1 MKHEFSGRCSGNFLG
16 ATEHF
21 HGMIRKFVFH
31 FFKANFDN
39 NFKAF
44 TTVFVK
50 EWNCLVQDG
59 KRNSVTKFAT
69 PGPSCSKLG

>member
-1 MKHEFSGRCSGNFLG
+1 MEHEFSGRSSGTFPE

-39 NFKAF
+39 SFKAS
-44 TTVFVK
+44 TAVFVK
-50 EWNCLVQDG
+50 
-59 KRNSVTKFAT
+59 
-69 PGPSCSKLG
+69 